1 MPRLPAVPGATR
13 DPRRPAARTGAGPGD
28 GPGPGRT
35 GPGRPQVGGADGAVQ
50 PARQRGRLRVD
61 GNPDVRGRARAGALI
76 RADVSVRA
84 IANGPWPGVPGRR
97 AAAAP
102 GGVHRPSP
110 AAPTRSGGNRDG
122 RPGAIVPALG
132 LLALAVPAALIPVL
146 AR

>member
-84 IANGPWPGVPGRR
+84 IANGPWAWCSGAPRRGRAWRRSSAFTGRPDPQRREPGRS
-97 AAAAP
+97 P
-102 GGVHRPSP
+102 G
-110 AAPTRSGGNRDG
+110 
-122 RPGAIVPALG
+122 
-132 LLALAVPAALIPVL
+132 
-146 AR
+146 